1 MIHDRP
7 TPAFLLPIAGGVW
20 LALSS
25 VATPASDSALPQ
37 AQRTVQPPGQQH
49 DDELT
54 QLRRNAERGDRHG
67 QFSLGLIYEEG
78 EGISRDDAQA
88 AEWYQKAADQGH
100 PQAQY
105 HLGLMY
111 VDGRGRARD
120 NATGFAG
127 FARRQTTD
135 WQRRSMPWGWPLP
148 QGAESRRMT

>member
-1 MIHDRP
+1 MTSNVP
-7 TPAFLLPIAGGVW
+7 LPIDVVSDVVCPWCYIGKRLLENAI
-20 LALSS
+20 ALK
-25 VATPASDSALPQ
+25 PQ
-37 AQRTVQPPGQQH
+37 IAVEVHFRPYFLNPWIP
-49 DDELT
+49 
-54 QLRRNAERGDRHG
+54 R
-67 QFSLGLIYEEG
+67 

>member
-67 QFSLGLIYEEG
+67 QFSLGMIYHQAKGVPQSFTQAIPWYRKAAAQGDANAQYQLGVMFRNG
-78 EGISRDDAQA
+78 EGVTRDDAESAKWYGRA
-88 AEWYQKAADQGH
+88 AEQGH
-100 PQAQY
+100 AGAQFS
-105 HLGLMY
+105 LGLCLR
-111 VDGRGRARD
+111 DG
-120 NATGFAG
+120 
-127 FARRQTTD
+127 
-135 WQRRSMPWGWPLP
+135 
-148 QGAESRRMT
+148 